1 MDSIPQQALYEFLK
15 DMPQNSST
23 ENIELFNNLLDN
35 IDFIQKTSTDF
46 KKLKEEI
53 KEEEKTNHL
62 WDLAEQNI
70 LPMIFSRCTVN
81 IDLKLNNHKLRCF
94 LDTGSHINVIS
105 EKLIKQLNLESFVD
119 RTHKGEVSGVGQ
131 SQINGCIPYIE
142 LEFNN
147 HIMLPSNFHIM
158 DSIGS
163 HDILLGLPFMTF
175 YQVNLDF
182 QKRKAKISGM
192 DFNLIIE
199 EA

>member
-1 MDSIPQQALYEFLK
+1 MDTIPQQALFEFLN
-15 DMPQNSST
+15 DIPENSST
-23 ENIELFNNLLDN
+23 EDIELFKNLLDN
-35 IDFIQKTSTDF
+35 IDFIQKTSIDF
-46 KKLKEEI
+46 KKIKEELKEEA
-53 KEEEKTNHL
+53 KTHHL
-62 WDLAEQNI
+62 WELAEQNI
-70 LPMIFSRCTVN
+70 LPMIYSKCTVN

-119 RTHKGEVSGVGQ
+119 RTYKGEVSGVGK

-147 HIMLPSNFHIM
+147 HIMLPSNFHVM
-158 DSIGS
+158 DGIGS

>member
-1 MDSIPQQALYEFLK
+1 MDNMQMNNML
-15 DMPQNSST
+15 QNL
-23 ENIELFNNLLDN
+23 IELYNEE
-35 IDFIQKTSTDF
+35 QKKQET
-46 KKLKEEI
+46 
-53 KEEEKTNHL
+53 TNHL

-119 RTHKGEVSGVGQ
+119 RTYKGEVSGVGK

-147 HIMLPSNFHIM
+147 HIMLPSNFHVM
-158 DSIGS
+158 NDIGS